1 MRMVQIPG
9 KVIVVV
15 LAAAVISGVVA
26 VSPPCSA
33 ETEIRALLIGSKSN
47 GPTNWIT
54 KEAFYIENI
63 LEFNGIPYDFFDIQA
78 DVLDQATL
86 DGYAGVILEGY
97 AMRWSATGP
106 ERALIADN
114 METGNIT
121 VLLGLIMGTYEEIDS
136 VLYSAIDVHVD
147 GLANQEA
154 NIHLLPGATCAYDY
168 DGEDGFVVCGGY
180 DGKHVGIAVKSFGIW
195 SGVSET
201 FGGDRT
207 FGLEFALE
215 TWMQNAFGV
224 DARVTMPVISVRLD
238 DTETTTG
245 ERHQEVIDF
254 IDANK
259 HRIRAAGYLVTDW
272 SAYQGSDSTLQSD
285 EEIMSRWG
293 TMSLHGKDHGTVGA
307 EGENRDYTTQ
317 FSDMSDAVAFLQE
330 HFTRYGPMKACP
342 NNSWNAATLH
352 AMANCGVPYHTASYR
367 KSPEYRDLYTSLFD
381 VASELERVKM
391 SLRGEAGQL
400 RYYALADTDETGV
413 AKIYSVDWGPLVD
426 GVLPPEDVLP
436 ELRQHGLDWWI
447 PVVVGTH
454 YWLPGDGGA
463 NNNPA
468 GWMAVMDT
476 LIKTADEDSYTWR
489 RWADTYE
496 LAVNLQ
502 RFDQDLTVNE
512 ISVSGNTVIYDITTD
527 HPVRFMTLKVD
538 KDGYVIESV
547 VLDGSEYVYFGDD
560 YVHLP
565 EMDGSALIT
574 VNLTDGQTSTAHLVH
589 IDPAA
594 VVEWAGYSGGRL
606 DLDLSGEFEATA
618 RIVNSNRVFSH
629 GRTSCFSDGREEL
642 TIDPAQTSHT
652 AQLEFDLAIGSGRVE
667 VQVTA
672 WDTTAACYRAW
683 TEIADAPGVSVN
695 HTVGDLL
702 PDSSYFV
709 RVDGSP
715 VDTCT
720 AGGGGAI
727 AFTFAPGCTTRL
739 VEIVRGDLASVTGP
753 EGSGEARRAFDYL
766 LTPTPT
772 PSRGPTS
779 ISYHVSAQTPVV
791 LGIYS
796 VTGCLVTRLVDDV
809 QPAGFY
815 TVRWDGTDTCGGRV
829 GAGVYFCRLQT
840 SRRTGTHKLIKLR

>member
-1 MRMVQIPG
+1 M
-9 KVIVVV
+9 
-15 LAAAVISGVVA
+15 ISGVA
-26 VSPPCSA
+26 ATSHPCA
-33 ETEIRALLIGSKSN
+33 AQTEIRALLIGSKSN

-54 KEAFYIENI
+54 KEALYIENV
-63 LEFNGIPYDFFDIQA
+63 LDFNGIPYDFFDIQA

-86 DGYAGVILEGY
+86 DGYTGVILEGY
-97 AMRWSATGP
+97 AARWSATEP
-106 ERALIADN
+106 ERVLIAEN
-114 METGNIT
+114 MESGSIT

-195 SGVSET
+195 SGVSEA

-207 FGLEFALE
+207 FGLEFALG

-272 SAYQGSDSTLQSD
+272 SAYHGSDSTLQSD

-307 EGENRDYTTQ
+307 EGEDRDYATQ
-317 FSDMSDAVAFLQE
+317 YSDMSEAVAFLQE

-342 NNSWNAATLH
+342 NNSWNVATLH

-367 KSPEYRDLYTSLFD
+367 KSLAYRDLYTSVFD
-381 VASELERVKM
+381 VASELERMKM
-391 SLRGEAGQL
+391 KLRGEAGQL
-400 RYYALADTDETGV
+400 RYYALADTDETGI

-426 GVLPPEDVLP
+426 GVLPPAEVLP
-436 ELRQHGLDWWI
+436 ELKQHGLDWWI

-454 YWLPGDGGA
+454 YWLPGEGGA
-463 NNNPA
+463 NNNPV

-476 LIKTADEDSYTWR
+476 LVKTVDEDSYTWR

-496 LAVNLQ
+496 LAANLEH
-502 RFDQDLTVNE
+502 FDRDLTVSAV
-512 ISVSGNTVIYDITTD
+512 SVSGNTVTFEITAD
-527 HPVRFMTLKVD
+527 LPVRLMTLKVD
-538 KDGYVIESV
+538 RDGYVIESV
-547 VLDGSEYVYFGDD
+547 VLDGSQYTYFGDN

-565 EMDGSALIT
+565 EIDGTALIT
-574 VNLTDGQTSTAHLVH
+574 VNLTDGQVSTPHVVH

-594 VVEWAGYSGGRL
+594 VIEQAGCSGGRL

-618 RIVNSNRVFSH
+618 RIANSSKVFRF
-629 GRTSCFSDGREEL
+629 GRTSCCADGTEDL
-642 TIDPAQTSHT
+642 TIDPAQASHT

-667 VQVTA
+667 VEVTA
-672 WDTTAACYRAW
+672 WDTTATCYRAW
-683 TEIADAPGVSVN
+683 TELTDAPAVAVT

-702 PDSSYFV
+702 ADSSYIV

-715 VDTCT
+715 IDTCT
-720 AGGGGAI
+720 AGAGGTI
-727 AFTFAPGCTTRL
+727 AFSFAPGCTTRS
-739 VEIVRGDLASVTGP
+739 VEIVRGDLASVTGR
-753 EGSGEARRAFDYL
+753 EGTGDVSRASDYL
-766 LTPTPT
+766 LAPAPT
-772 PSRGPTS
+772 PSRGPIS
-779 ISYHVSAQTPVV
+779 ISYHLAAQTPVE
-791 LGIYS
+791 LSIYS
-796 VTGCLVTRLVDDV
+796 VSGCFVRRLVDDV
-809 QPAGFY
+809 QPAGFF
-815 TVRWDGTDTCGGRV
+815 TVCWDGSDTYGGRV

-840 SRRTGTHKLIKLR
+840 PHRTHTHKLIKLR